1 MEADVRKAYLDVEA
15 AQSQVEVARHSIQLT
30 QDDLKLTRQ
39 RFDAGVT
46 DNVIVVQSHESLTG
60 AELDYIDS
68 IFAHN
73 AAKIT
78 LARAIGRAAEDWPR
92 FLQVGQK

>member
-46 DNVIVVQSHESLTG
+46 DNVIVVQSQEYPTG
-60 AELDYIDS
+60 AELDYIDRV
-68 IFAHN
+68 FPHQR
-73 AAKIT
+73 T
-78 LARAIGRAAEDWPR
+78 LRTSASHGRSGELPR
-92 FLQVGQK
+92 TGHGFCRSG